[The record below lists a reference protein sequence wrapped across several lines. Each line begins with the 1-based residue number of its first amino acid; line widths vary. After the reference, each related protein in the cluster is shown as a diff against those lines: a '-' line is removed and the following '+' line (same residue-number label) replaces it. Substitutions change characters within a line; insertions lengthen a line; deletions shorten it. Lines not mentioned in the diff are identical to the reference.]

1 LKDWYN
7 VKNRFKFPI
16 QAPIATVVAIISG
29 FVMLAMYISPAAGL
43 RELILDWV
51 MIMAAAALLI
61 GVFNLVSVHSK
72 KVADGSGLLNSSAL
86 IIAIIVAFVVKFFDQ
101 DILPPEWLL
110 SNVIVPVESAL
121 MGLLVITLTYAAVRL
136 ISQRPTV
143 YSGVFVLTA
152 IFTLAAGTAIGLD
165 IPFIQGVV
173 KPFITH
179 VLASA
184 GARGILI
191 GVALGIITTGLRI
204 IIGIDRPYGG

>member
-1 LKDWYN
+1 
-7 VKNRFKFPI
+7 
-16 QAPIATVVAIISG
+16 
-29 FVMLAMYISPAAGL
+29 MLAMYISPAAGL

-86 IIAIIVAFVVKFFDQ
+86 IVAIIVAFLVKFFDQ
-101 DILPPEWLL
+101 DILPAEWLL

-143 YSGVFVLTA
+143 YSAVFVLTA

-179 VLASA
+179 VLAAA

-191 GVALGIITTGLRI
+191 GVALGTITTGLRI